1 MAEPAAPPVA
11 FSLTP
16 MTVNRDLIDFTDSG
30 NVKMFTKAT
39 AALSDDKFD
48 LEPKNLKF
56 FLDKLGERT
65 RDFGWSAILNIPES
79 TGTAGSPTHSLL
91 DEYGS
96 ITLEQTKNHVATYID
111 AKNRMTQDSYLMA
124 KAILESL
131 TKAAHERINLLR
143 SKYVAGTDSTPSGAL
158 LLKIVISET
167 HQDTNATT
175 KHIREKLRDLHTYI
189 VRIDS
194 DIIKFNQYVKLQIES
209 LAARGATT
217 EDLLTD
223 LFKAYKQASDQKFV
237 DYIEQKESDYEDGTN
252 FTADQLMT
260 LAQNKYQTKL
270 ENGTWNAPTEADEK
284 IIALEA
290 EIKKLQKNKKK
301 GKDDKGKDGKK
312 KDGEKKS
319 GPKEKPAWTKVA
331 PKEGEAKAKTVDGKE
346 FFWCQN
352 HQAWVR
358 HKPEDCR
365 GKGFV
370 YKRGELIKKD
380 APRTDANKDSKKEAS
395 PALRM
400 AGALANL
407 ALREDDE

>member
-1 MAEPAAPPVA
+1 M
-11 FSLTP
+11 S
-16 MTVNRDLIDFTDSG
+16 
-30 NVKMFTKAT
+30 
-39 AALSDDKFD
+39 
-48 LEPKNLKF
+48 
-56 FLDKLGERT
+56 
-65 RDFGWSAILNIPES
+65 
-79 TGTAGSPTHSLL
+79 
-91 DEYGS
+91 
-96 ITLEQTKNHVATYID
+96 
-111 AKNRMTQDSYLMA
+111 
-124 KAILESL
+124 
-131 TKAAHERINLLR
+131 KAAHERINLLR

-260 LAQNKYQTKL
+260 LAQNKFQTKV

-301 GKDDKGKDGKK
+301 GKEDKGKDGGKK
-312 KDGEKKS
+312 KDGDKKS
-319 GPKEKPAWTKVA
+319 GQKDKPAWTKVA